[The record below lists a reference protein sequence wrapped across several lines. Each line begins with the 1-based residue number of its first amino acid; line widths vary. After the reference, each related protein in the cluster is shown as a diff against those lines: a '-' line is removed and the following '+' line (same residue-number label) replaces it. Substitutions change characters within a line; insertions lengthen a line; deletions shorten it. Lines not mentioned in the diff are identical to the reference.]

1 MSDLSM
7 ERVKRDSVGTLA
19 ASEPVRALEMAR
31 SITDPWYRCQSLV
44 HVAWSLGDQHQGDEL
59 IEEAL
64 TAAFEQDEP
73 NRVVSVASWPVWVM
87 VHKGDRRLN
96 SVVTELLD
104 KIQSE
109 PNPVRQGDALLLL
122 FEAVYHEPQLREQ
135 VLDPL
140 LRACEQMKSWKRPR
154 ILTDIALVLAKDD
167 PDRAGHV
174 VDTIGESRQSR
185 KAHRDLAAG
194 KWLGPHDF
202 FPYYGK
208 P

>member
-1 MSDLSM
+1 MAS
-7 ERVKRDSVGTLA
+7 VKRDSVGTLA
-19 ASEPVRALEMAR
+19 ASEPVRALEVAR
-31 SITDPWYRCQSLV
+31 SISDPWYRCQALA
-44 HVAWSLGDQHQGDEL
+44 HIAWRLEDQHQREKVIG
-59 IEEAL
+59 EAL
-64 TAAFEQDEP
+64 SAAFEQDEP
-73 NRVVSVASWPVWVM
+73 NRVVSVASWAVWVM
-87 VHKGDRRLN
+87 AQKGDRRLN

-122 FEAVYHEPQLREQ
+122 FEAVYHEPQLRDR

-167 PDRAGHV
+167 PDRAAHV
-174 VDTIGESRQSR
+174 VDLIGESRQSR

-202 FPYYGK
+202 FPHYAK

>member
-1 MSDLSM
+1 M
-7 ERVKRDSVGTLA
+7 ESVKRDSVGTLA
-19 ASEPVRALEMAR
+19 ASEPIRALEVAR
-31 SITDPWYRCQSLV
+31 SISDPWYRCQALA
-44 HVAWSLGDQHQGDEL
+44 HMAWRLEDQHQLEKVIG
-59 IEEAL
+59 EAL

-87 VHKGDRRLN
+87 AQKDDRRLS
-96 SVVTELLD
+96 SVVDELLG

-109 PNPVRQGDALLLL
+109 SNPVRQGDALLLL
-122 FEAVYHEPQLREQ
+122 FEAVYYEPQLRDR

-154 ILTDIALVLAKDD
+154 ILTDIALVLAQDD
-167 PDRAGHV
+167 PDRAAQV
-174 VDTIGESRQSR
+174 VDLIGESRQSR
-185 KAHRDLAAG
+185 KAHSDLAAG

-202 FPYYGK
+202 FPYYAK